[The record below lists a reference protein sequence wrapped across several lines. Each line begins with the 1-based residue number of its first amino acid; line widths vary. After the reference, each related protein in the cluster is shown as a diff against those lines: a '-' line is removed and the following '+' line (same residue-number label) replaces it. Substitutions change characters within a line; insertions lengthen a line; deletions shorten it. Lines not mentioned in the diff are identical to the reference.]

1 MHLDE
6 INLNITSKRLNVLL
20 KEHFD
25 SQLNLNQLTI
35 KKAKI
40 MKQLVTE
47 RLDKVRNTK
56 QFHSSERD
64 SSYVNM
70 LVLEQLL
77 GKWIVENDFSP
88 HKEVMQRGMKQSLN
102 QLSNVSKQGL
112 EKITGSDF
120 NTSYHAP
127 ALKDIWSIKQDKT
140 KKYNKQEQPST
151 YNYYGE
157 MTDKQIYNYFYGK
170 SIDDLVNNKFRFANT
185 ESATRI
191 EAMLK
196 AINAYGPKK
205 FINFK
210 QENPTMLST
219 MRHVYDAWDKDK
231 KITVAENRRKYLKNR
246 LFEGQMGNAEVVLA
260 ARDLVDRIQDM
271 VEDLSKMLNEE
282 LPVLSDTIRDVIGN
296 ESSEQFIETAKQVL
310 GSTLETLTQSRG
322 EMDTASRI
330 LAGDEVSEPNE
341 LNSDEEMANLG
352 DEGEEDLNS
361 PRETRPEAEELAPPA
376 EPVEEPKEK

>member
-1 MHLDE
+1 
-6 INLNITSKRLNVLL
+6 
-20 KEHFD
+20 
-25 SQLNLNQLTI
+25 
-35 KKAKI
+35 
-40 MKQLVTE
+40 
-47 RLDKVRNTK
+47 
-56 QFHSSERD
+56 
-64 SSYVNM
+64 
-70 LVLEQLL
+70 
-77 GKWIVENDFSP
+77 
-88 HKEVMQRGMKQSLN
+88 
-102 QLSNVSKQGL
+102 
-112 EKITGSDF
+112 
-120 NTSYHAP
+120 
-127 ALKDIWSIKQDKT
+127 
-140 KKYNKQEQPST
+140 
-151 YNYYGE
+151 
-157 MTDKQIYNYFYGK
+157 
-170 SIDDLVNNKFRFANT
+170 
-185 ESATRI
+185 
-191 EAMLK
+191 
-196 AINAYGPKK
+196 
-205 FINFK
+205 
-210 QENPTMLST
+210 MLST